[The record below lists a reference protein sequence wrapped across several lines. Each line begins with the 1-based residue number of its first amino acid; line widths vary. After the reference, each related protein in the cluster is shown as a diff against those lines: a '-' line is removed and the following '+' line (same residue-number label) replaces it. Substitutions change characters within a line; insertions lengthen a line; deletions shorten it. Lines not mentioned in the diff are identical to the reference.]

1 MKWPIY
7 FHSST
12 SAIGSKLGAELKIIF
27 NFIMQDLKRYLD
39 SYSLKEELLRDFI
52 HAWNELNHEKFI
64 PVFKDLV
71 KFLRHR
77 LLDGSVITFHRIIHL
92 VNAMIRNCGTIAQI
106 IIGREQ
112 FLRTL
117 LYLIPI
123 FAKRKEILAK
133 ESATFAFFCL
143 KEWTSVLRQR
153 KDLFPYYEK
162 IAWKLSQRKF
172 VLVDLS
178 GFKVTHIELIPVK
191 LEEEIRITSKGKEQ
205 LEDDSTIDRP
215 ITIEVND
222 EDLSISILSTNT
234 PPLFTAE
241 EVKTIKTVLSAANL
255 RRKEKDMAEKRQSDS
270 TAGNSSITASAPL
283 RIITEAVDHTDDLST
298 ANNTY
303 QGQQEQQSSL
313 PQQQQND
320 SLVTTKTIQYDSTSP
335 KQTEKTL
342 AQSPSTSPMRKAK
355 SDFKP
360 IFTETKEIISSH
372 KDNLIDSIDSNDRN
386 MVALPSSIPS
396 SPSSR
401 PSSSM
406 TMKKHV
412 SDVTFKYYGT
422 QRVVCYHK
430 SMSNEDIY
438 LDPNMIKMP

>member
-1 MKWPIY
+1 M
-7 FHSST
+7 
-12 SAIGSKLGAELKIIF
+12 
-27 NFIMQDLKRYLD
+27 
-39 SYSLKEELLRDFI
+39 LRDFI

-162 IAWKLSQRKF
+162 IAWKLSRRKF

-270 TAGNSSITASAPL
+270 TAGNSCITASAPL

-313 PQQQQND
+313 PQQQQQNDSHD
-320 SLVTTKTIQYDSTSP
+320 SLVTTKTIPYDSE
-335 KQTEKTL
+335 KKTE
-342 AQSPSTSPMRKAK
+342 QSPSTSPMRKAK

-360 IFTETKEIISSH
+360 IFTETKESISSQ
-372 KDNLIDSIDSNDRN
+372 KDNLIDSIDSNDRS
-386 MVALPSSIPS
+386 MVTLPSFTPS

-406 TMKKHV
+406 MMKKHV

-430 SMSNEDIY
+430 SVSNEDIY